1 MDGVETIAGWVTV
14 LIVDRVGRRVL
25 LIPGCGMGASTLIA
39 AGVVLK
45 YETMGHLTLAKG
57 SAAATIILVRH
68 THVPPMFFSCAAA
81 EAISFHTNAVV
92 PRHCPIASCCWL
104 L

>member
-1 MDGVETIAGWVTV
+1 MCLQIFGGSSILGEGTLGELSSAILVDGVETIAGWVTV

-57 SAAATIILVRH
+57 SAAATIILVRY
-68 THVPPMFFSCAAA
+68 PQL
-81 EAISFHTNAVV
+81 IN
-92 PRHCPIASCCWL
+92 
-104 L
+104 